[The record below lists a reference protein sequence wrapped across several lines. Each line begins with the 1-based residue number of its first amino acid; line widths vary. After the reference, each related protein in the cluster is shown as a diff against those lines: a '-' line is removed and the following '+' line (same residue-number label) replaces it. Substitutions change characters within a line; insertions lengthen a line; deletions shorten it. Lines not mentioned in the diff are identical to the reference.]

1 MNRPA
6 KLLTAAATVSALAAL
21 LLGVGA
27 LGGSPLRLAQP
38 GTVGAPSAT
47 SDPLARS
54 INNAQRRLKTA
65 PKDWK
70 TWAELGLA
78 YVQQARITV
87 NPQFY
92 PKAVGALETSLRLNG
107 SENYLG
113 MLGEAALQNALHNF
127 RGARAWAQRGIKI
140 DGYNA
145 ALYGALA
152 DADTQL
158 GRYRD
163 AFSDID
169 KQNRLLPNVASF
181 TRASYGFELQGKDR
195 FAREALERAATDAVS
210 PADKAFAQYYL
221 GELALNYAN
230 DLPSARAYV
239 DAGLAADPT
248 YVPLIQERARIEAS
262 QGDSAAA
269 LQDYSMVVQA
279 VPQPQYV
286 LEYGELLQS
295 LGRQKDADQ
304 QYSLFRT
311 EEKLFTSSG
320 VSLDT
325 EPTLFNADHGTP
337 AAALQAAQKG
347 WKIRPFLEMAD
358 AYAWALYRNGRN
370 AEALAYEKKA
380 FATGWN
386 NALFLYHR
394 GMIEV
399 RVKMNAAAK
408 RDLVASLQT
417 NPHFNILQAPIAQQ
431 TLRRLQG

>member
-1 MNRPA
+1 V
-6 KLLTAAATVSALAAL
+6 TGLAAV

-27 LGGSPLRLAQP
+27 LGGAPANPAQS
-38 GTVGAPSAT
+38 GTGSGAPSPLGA
-47 SDPLARS
+47 SDSLARA
-54 INNAQRRLKTA
+54 IDGAQRRLKIA
-65 PKDWK
+65 PDDWK
-70 TWAELGLA
+70 TWAELGLS

-92 PKAVGALETSLRLNG
+92 PKAVGALETSLRLNN
-107 SENYLG
+107 SENYVG
-113 MLGEAALQNALHNF
+113 MLGEAALQNALHHF
-127 RGARAWAQRGIKI
+127 RAARTWAQRGIRI

-158 GRYRD
+158 GRYPD
-163 AFSDID
+163 AFRDID

-195 FAREALERAATDAVS
+195 FAREALERAAKDAAT
-210 PADKAFAQYYL
+210 PADRAFTFYYL
-221 GELALNYAN
+221 GELSINYAN
-230 DLPSARAYV
+230 NLPAARASV
-239 DAGLAADPT
+239 EAGLVADPS
-248 YVPLIQERARIEAS
+248 YVPLIQERARIEAA
-262 QGDSAAA
+262 QGAAAAA
-269 LQDYSMVVQA
+269 LQDYATVVQA

-295 LGRQKDADQ
+295 VGRQKEAEQ
-304 QYSLFRT
+304 QYGLFRT

-337 AAALQAAQKG
+337 AAALKSAQMG

-358 AYAWALYRNGRN
+358 AYAWALYRNGRY
-370 AEALAYEKKA
+370 AEALGYEKKA
-380 FATGWN
+380 FVTGWN

-394 GMIEV
+394 GMIEA

-408 RDLVASLQT
+408 RDLTASLRT
-417 NPHFNILQAPIAQQ
+417 NPHFNILQAPIAVQ
-431 TLRRLQG
+431 TLRSLG